1 MILILN
7 SQKCPYKIILTQ
19 QKKKK
24 KKKKFKFSLQPLFS
38 KLRYL
43 RYYRQQLL
51 AFQNKSQALHCF
63 YIIIGQSRSLLQNT
77 TLLRPVQNYHL
88 SLLCSQT
95 DATTHTCTIRLN
107 NHRSRITD
115 HTQPLPFRARTVSL
129 HTNLPILP
137 PFEIRRPRLMTRDT
151 SPNCDIPWD
160 SGTAIH
166 YKKT

>member
-7 SQKCPYKIILTQ
+7 SQKCQYKIILTQ
-19 QKKKK
+19 QRE
-24 KKKKFKFSLQPLFS
+24 KKFKFSLQPLFS
-38 KLRYL
+38 KLHYL
-43 RYYRQQLL
+43 RYYHQQLL

-88 SLLCSQT
+88 SLLCSQP
-95 DATTHTCTIRLN
+95 DATTHTCTILPN

-129 HTNLPILP
+129 NTNTNLPILP
-137 PFEIRRPRLMTRDT
+137 PSEIRRPRLMTRDT